1 MSRSRKVCLL
11 RKPAEIESL
20 SNLRKLQQ
28 QVRTGKL
35 SEDQAAEQF
44 KTAQLP
50 DCAHHHHLTIR
61 EAHQQENAGRL
72 QFLSGWDE
80 QYARVG
86 GVMTAGRRFN
96 PAQLV
101 SGDRFI
107 GQLEM
112 YAT

>member
-20 SNLRKLQQ
+20 SNLRKLQH

-72 QFLSGWDE
+72 QFLSGWGE
-80 QYARVG
+80 QYAQSTHEHPGELPRSWMVRKSG
-86 GVMTAGRRFN
+86 WFDVL
-96 PAQLV
+96 QLV
-101 SGDRFI
+101 
-107 GQLEM
+107 E
-112 YAT
+112 A